1 MRISDWSSDV
11 CSSDLR
17 SFGTPRPHERTTAS
31 GRSPGSRINMLA
43 PPSRMESSGTEG
55 STRRLQLRGQP
66 RFMDYQST
74 SGFPFHPIPGTCR
87 DAPHRKTDSEGQAGS
102 SALEWMTTALGP
114 IRMQSALKKL
124 RRSEEPTSELQ

>member
-1 MRISDWSSDV
+1 
-11 CSSDLR
+11 
-17 SFGTPRPHERTTAS
+17 
-31 GRSPGSRINMLA
+31 MLA
-43 PPSRMESSGTEG
+43 PPSRMESSGIEG
-55 STRRLQLRGQP
+55 NTRRLQLRGQP

-102 SALEWMTTALGP
+102 LALERMITALAP

-124 RRSEEPTSELQ
+124 RKCPKNTRSEEHTSELQS